1 MKRIIIALSALALIA
16 LLTVLVIS
24 APVQAKC
31 HGKKSQM
38 NMESMEGMDHAPGMC
53 CSMDHQMATA
63 EKEKKENHENA
74 PMDHS
79 KMEGSSLESNS
90 EVDMAGMEKG
100 QKTGSKAKSNQEAS
114 PKKVKDPV
122 CGMEVDPKS
131 AAAKATYKDK
141 TYYFCSVAEKEQFE
155 KAPEKYVK

>member
-1 MKRIIIALSALALIA
+1 MKRIVGASSILGLALFVA
-16 LLTVLVIS
+16 AFAGVEAVE
-24 APVQAKC
+24 AKC
-31 HGKKSQM
+31 RSKKPKM
-38 NMESMEGMDHAPGMC
+38 NMESMEKMDHQPGMC
-53 CSMDHQMATA
+53 CSMDHEMDMNE
-63 EKEKKENHENA
+63 EKDSSKDA

-79 KMEGSSLESNS
+79 KMENSSAESDRQ
-90 EVDMAGMEKG
+90 VAMAGMEKEKKPG
-100 QKTGSKAKSNQEAS
+100 KQPKSDPNL
-114 PKKVKDPV
+114 KKVKDPV